1 MKNLFLSVFITS
13 VLYILISGCGKKDDP
28 FTGNVYF
35 HDADSLAFIAGFDKD
50 TLFYIIRGPKLNQ
63 SHKTKY
69 KMEKVNDSTYLVEV
83 EKKPVFW
90 EKNTW
95 EIVHGKGD
103 DKGFYSA
110 ESRNYYQYSPD
121 KNILR

>member
-1 MKNLFLSVFITS
+1 MKFVFTLLLTATI
-13 VLYILISGCGKKDDP
+13 YIAISGCGKNNDP
-28 FTGNVYF
+28 FKGNVYF
-35 HDADSLAFIAGFDKD
+35 HDADSLAFIAGFDND
-50 TLFYIIRGPKLNQ
+50 TLYYIIRGPKLNQ
-63 SHKTKY
+63 SHKSKY
-69 KMEKVNDSTYLVEV
+69 KIKQLNDSSYLLEV

-90 EKNTW
+90 DKNIW
-95 EIVHGKGD
+95 EIVKGKGD

>member
-1 MKNLFLSVFITS
+1 MNK
-13 VLYILISGCGKKDDP
+13 ILITFFFFIISIVSLSGCGKSNP
-28 FTGNVYF
+28 LNGNVYF
-35 HDADSLAFIAGFDKD
+35 HDADSLSYIAGFDND
-50 TLFYIIRGPKLNQ
+50 TLYYIIRGPKLNQ

-69 KMEKVNDSTYLVEV
+69 TVKKEDDSTYTIEV
-83 EKKPVFW
+83 EKKPIFW

-95 EIVHGKGD
+95 KVIVGKEKE
-103 DKGFYSA
+103 KGFFSA